1 MHSRQGENSFDV
13 QIERIYMV
21 TGRYSEEDLAE
32 FLGILAN
39 EVVTAK
45 DRGYVPAEWLI
56 MLLRAKGI
64 NPEWILTGNGPWCIQ
79 PPIPPGHYETSD
91 DVRECQADREALRRL
106 SSKALAEELVRR
118 TALMTIQDEGL

>member
-1 MHSRQGENSFDV
+1 MHSRQGENSFNV

-39 EVVTAK
+39 EIATAK

-64 NPEWILTGNGPWCIQ
+64 NPEWILTGNARGVFSLPSLLATMKLRMTYGSAKPTGKHYAAFHPKLWLKNLYGV
-79 PPIPPGHYETSD
+79 PPS
-91 DVRECQADREALRRL
+91 
-106 SSKALAEELVRR
+106 
-118 TALMTIQDEGL
+118 